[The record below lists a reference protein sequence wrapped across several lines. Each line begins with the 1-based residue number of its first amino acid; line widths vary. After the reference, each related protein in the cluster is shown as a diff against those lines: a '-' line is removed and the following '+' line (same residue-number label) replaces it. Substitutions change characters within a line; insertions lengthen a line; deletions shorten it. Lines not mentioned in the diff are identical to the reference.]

1 MKFKNGLFIFRRDYR
16 IIDNVT
22 LNLAMKECENLFT
35 IFIFTPEQ
43 VVDNTYKSNNAVQ
56 FMIESLQE
64 LSKEIN
70 THNGKL
76 YTFYGDNNKV
86 IQHCVEDFKIDAVF
100 FNADYTPYAVKRD
113 KSINTLCEKLDVKV
127 FADHDYYLNPPGT
140 IFNLKKEPY
149 QKFTPYYNSAN
160 IKNFTVPYTYKNYN
174 FKKTNY
180 DGKYIIPLNDAMK
193 KFTSVNPNILVNGG
207 RTNAKKTLSRAIKTQ
222 DNYAPTHNN
231 LNFQTS
237 TLSAYIK
244 FGCLSIREVYLK
256 FKNNKDFVRQLI
268 WRDFFANILFSFP
281 QVLKQSLKPKYD
293 DIKWSNTRY
302 LNKWKTG
309 TTGFPIIDA
318 GMREM
323 NTTGYMHNRARLI
336 VASFLVKTLMIN
348 WRHGEKYFSQTLT
361 DYDVASNNGNWQW
374 IMGGGAD
381 SQPYF
386 RIFNPWNQ
394 SKEYDKDAT
403 YIKKWV
409 PELEEVPPKD
419 IHNWYKVYD
428 LPDFSKINYPKPIV
442 DYDIQKLEVLEKY
455 KAIF

>member
-22 LNLAMKECENLFT
+22 LNLAMKECENIFT

-70 THNGKL
+70 AHNGKL
-76 YTFYGDNNKV
+76 YTFYGDNIKV
-86 IQHCVEDFKIDAVF
+86 INHCIDEFKIDAVF

-113 KSINTLCEKLDVKV
+113 KAIHNLCEKLGIKL

-140 IFNLKKEPY
+140 IFNLKNEPY
-149 QKFTPYYNSAN
+149 QKFTPYYNSAHLKN
-160 IKNFTVPYTYKNYN
+160 ITPPYTYKNYN

-180 DGKYIIPLNDAMK
+180 DGKYIITLNNAME
-193 KFTSVNPNILVNGG
+193 KFTIINSNILVNGG
-207 RTNAKKTLSRAIKTQ
+207 RTNGIKTLSRAIKSQHKYST
-222 DNYAPTHNN
+222 THNQLN
-231 LNFQTS
+231 LQTS

-244 FGCLSIREVYLK
+244 FGCVSIREVYSK
-256 FKNNKDFVRQLI
+256 FKTNKDLVRQLI
-268 WRDFFANILFSFP
+268 WRDFYANILFSFP
-281 QVLKQSLKPKYD
+281 RVLKESLKPKYD
-293 DIKWSNTRY
+293 NIKWSSTQH
-302 LNKWKTG
+302 LSKWKNG
-309 TTGFPIIDA
+309 NTGFPIIDA
-318 GMREM
+318 GMREL
-323 NTTGYMHNRARLI
+323 NATGYMHNRARLI

-348 WRHGEKYFSQTLT
+348 WRHGEKYFSQNLT
-361 DYDVASNNGNWQW
+361 DYDIASNNGNWQW

-386 RIFNPWNQ
+386 RIFNPWSQ
-394 SKEYDKDAT
+394 SKEYDKDAI

-409 PELEEVPPKD
+409 PELEEVPPND

-428 LPDFSKINYPKPIV
+428 LQEFSKIKYPKPIV
-442 DYDIQKLEVLEKY
+442 DYDFQKLEVLKKY